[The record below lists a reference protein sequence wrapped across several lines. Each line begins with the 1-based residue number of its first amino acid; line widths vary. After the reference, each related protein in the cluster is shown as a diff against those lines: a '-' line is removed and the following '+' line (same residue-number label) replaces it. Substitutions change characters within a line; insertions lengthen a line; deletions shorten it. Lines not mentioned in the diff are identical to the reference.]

1 MVSATA
7 KDNARKS
14 HSGAVESASWPR
26 HYQTQL
32 VIKPVLAA
40 QFAPAQP
47 LPTKAKP
54 SNGIVEP
61 ASGTG
66 VAPFT

>member
-14 HSGAVESASWPR
+14 HSGTVESASWPR

-40 QFAPAQP
+40 QFAPQR
-47 LPTKAKP
+47 
-54 SNGIVEP
+54 SHCQQG
-61 ASGTG
+61 GTEQR
-66 VAPFT
+66 